1 MPDLDLL
8 LDQVTLARLER
19 EASRRGM
26 TTEALA
32 GQLLDTE
39 VAARSRPRA
48 GGVGATPFYRRK
60 HQD

>member
-8 LDQVTLARLER
+8 LDQMTLARLER
-19 EASRRGM
+19 EAQRRG
-26 TTEALA
+26 TTAEALA

-39 VAARSRPRA
+39 VAARSRVRS

>member
-8 LDQVTLARLER
+8 LDQMTLARLER
-19 EASRRGM
+19 EALRRGM
-26 TTEALA
+26 TAEALA

-39 VAARSRPRA
+39 VATRSRPRA

-60 HQD
+60 SQD